1 MRKGLSSLS
10 RKISRTA
17 RERMEIAE
25 EKVEASR
32 ADEQR
37 RISELVLRGLT
48 PISIS
53 QRRSLSLKDVQFHVE
68 QLRAAEES
76 ELASHGAPD
85 AVIHQVRISRYSQ
98 MLCWIDHD
106 IMTESFQ
113 QYPLE
118 FYKARQELRQEAA
131 RHHKDMIDLMF
142 RAGMI
147 SEASERTEIR
157 KGEMSGDSTPMHEM
171 SEEEFFRY
179 YAKMLKDK
187 VADAN
192 QRVVEADFR
201 EDST

>member
-1 MRKGLSSLS
+1 MRKGLPSPV

-17 RERMEIAE
+17 RERMEVAE

-76 ELASHGAPD
+76 ELASHGASD
-85 AVIHQVRISRYSQ
+85 AVIQQIRISRYSQ

-106 IMTESFQ
+106 IMTGKLQED
-113 QYPLE
+113 PLGYYE
-118 FYKARQELRQEAA
+118 ARQKLRQEAA
-131 RHHKDMIDLMF
+131 RHHKDMVDLMF
-142 RAGMI
+142 RTGMI
-147 SEASERTEIR
+147 RELHT
-157 KGEMSGDSTPMHEM
+157 
-171 SEEEFFRY
+171 
-179 YAKMLKDK
+179 K
-187 VADAN
+187 VN
-192 QRVVEADFR
+192 
-201 EDST
+201 TT